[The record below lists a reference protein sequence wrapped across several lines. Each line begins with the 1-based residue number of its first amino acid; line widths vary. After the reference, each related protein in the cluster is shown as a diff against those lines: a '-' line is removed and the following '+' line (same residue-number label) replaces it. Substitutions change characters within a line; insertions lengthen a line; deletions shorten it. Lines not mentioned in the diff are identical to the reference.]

1 MGQPITVDATVM
13 GNVAVLTGNRS
24 LTGQDGATFAGA
36 ADADAGQGFPA
47 ALAARLFAADDGLGH
62 VFVHSNAVVLRR
74 DAGWPDGLVGAA
86 CRVVTDFFVFYREG
100 EEEEAPVGGVGR
112 GLEVRPAPAPPVD
125 EATAASLRAEH
136 YNATISYLRR
146 AHEELWIF
154 GVVPDGGVPDYEA
167 GQYATLGLGYWEP
180 RIDELAEDLSPDQAA
195 KLARRSYSI
204 SSPILGPDGE
214 LLPPGPE
221 PALEFYV
228 VLVEADWQGTPA
240 VLTPRLFLK
249 DVGDRL
255 YMGRKIAGRYR
266 LDRMDDPGA
275 DVFLLSTGTGE
286 APHNCM
292 ALDLLRA
299 GHRGRIVAAC
309 TARYRRDLA
318 YLETHRELE
327 RRFANYHYVPMTTR
341 EPENEGRKVYLQD
354 WIASG
359 AAEEELGLQLDP
371 ERTHFFLC
379 GNPGMIG
386 LPEWDGD
393 MPTFPATRG
402 LAQVLHERGFTLDR
416 RGVAGN
422 VHYEEYW

>member
-1 MGQPITVDATVM
+1 MGQTIAVDAMVM
-13 GNVAVLTGNRS
+13 GEAAVLTGNRS
-24 LTGQDGATFAGA
+24 LTGQDGASFDSGA
-36 ADADAGQGFPA
+36 AADPAAGLPA
-47 ALAARLFAADDGLGH
+47 ALAARLFAADPEIGH

-74 DAGWPDGLVGAA
+74 AGGWPDGTIGEA
-86 CRVVTDFFVFYREG
+86 RQVVADFFVYYRNDAGDEP
-100 EEEEAPVGGVGR
+100 PVGGVGR
-112 GLEVRPAPAPPVD
+112 GLAVRPAARPVVD
-125 EATAASLRAEH
+125 EATAAALRAEH

-146 AHEELWIF
+146 AHDDLWIF
-154 GVVPDGGVPDYEA
+154 GVEPDGGVPPYDA

-180 RIDELAEDLSPDQAA
+180 RIDDLAEELSAEQAA

-204 SSPILGPDGE
+204 SSPILGDDGE
-214 LLPPGPE
+214 LLPAGPE

-249 DVGDRL
+249 DVGERL

-266 LDRMDDPGA
+266 LDRMDDPDA

-286 APHNCM
+286 APHNRM
-292 ALDLLRA
+292 TLDLLRD

-318 YLETHRELE
+318 YLDTQRELE
-327 RRFANYHYVPMTTR
+327 RRFPNYTYVPMTTR
-341 EPENEGRKVYLQD
+341 EPEDEGNKVYLQD
-354 WIASG
+354 WIDSG
-359 AAEEELGLQLDP
+359 AAEEQLGLTLDP
-371 ERTHFFLC
+371 ARTHFFLC

-393 MPTFPATRG
+393 EPAFPETRG
-402 LAQVLHERGFTLDR
+402 VAAVLHERGFTLDR

>member
-1 MGQPITVDATVM
+1 MGQPITVDATVV
-13 GNVAVLTGNRS
+13 GDVAVLTGNRS
-24 LTGQDGATFAGA
+24 LTGQDGAAFAAGDAEAGA
-36 ADADAGQGFPA
+36 GGGFPA
-47 ALAARLFAADDGLGH
+47 ALANRLFAADGGLAH
-62 VFVHSNAVVLRR
+62 VFVHSNSVVLRR
-74 DAGWPDGLVGAA
+74 EGGWPNGLVDTA
-86 CRVVTDFFVFYREG
+86 RDVVAEFFVFYRDG
-100 EEEEAPVGGVGR
+100 DEEPVGGVGR
-112 GLEVRPAPAPPVD
+112 GLLVRPAPAPPVD
-125 EATAASLRAEH
+125 EATAEALRAEH

-146 AHEELWIF
+146 AHDDLWIF
-154 GVVPDGGVPDYEA
+154 GVQPDGGVPSYDA

-180 RIDELAEDLSPDQAA
+180 RIDELAEDLTPEQAA

-292 ALDLLRA
+292 ALDLLRD

-318 YLETHRELE
+318 YLDTQRELE
-327 RRFANYHYVPMTTR
+327 RRFPNYHYVAMTTR
-341 EPENEGRKVYLQD
+341 EPENEGHKVYLQD
-354 WIASG
+354 WIGSG
-359 AAEEELGLQLDP
+359 AAEEELGLTLDP
-371 ERTHFFLC
+371 DRTHFFLC

-393 MPTFPATRG
+393 QPTFPARRG
-402 LAQVLHERGFTLDR
+402 VAQVLHERGFTLDR